1 MTEKRIFSEGGEEGK
16 DVVVPSEA
24 SVERVIDPEIDNLIK
39 LLSRPTQALT
49 TEKYVD
55 SIAKRQEA
63 VSKFLLRGSAE
74 TLRKFF
80 ERIKQLE
87 AKQPI
92 KLDLSMLE
100 VSGRVLGGLY
110 LPGANLDKLIFTES
124 DITGSDLTGAVLT
137 EAVASRAIMRGAIA
151 AGSNW
156 SNAVI
161 PGADMSGGRF
171 VGSIFI
177 NTIMPDVIVD
187 KDTNFAGAVFIGTYI
202 GRTDLSITNTTG
214 AIFRGLRR

>member
-1 MTEKRIFSEGGEEGK
+1 MTIEKGISNDDQEKGLISSLGSEI
-16 DVVVPSEA
+16 
-24 SVERVIDPEIDNLIK
+24 ERVNDPEIDNLID
-39 LLSRPTQALT
+39 LLSRPAQGLA
-49 TEKYVD
+49 TEEYLD
-55 SIAKRQEA
+55 SIARRQEA

-74 TLRKFF
+74 TLRKLF
-80 ERIKQLE
+80 ERIKQWE
-87 AKQPI
+87 TKQPI

-100 VSGRVLGGLY
+100 ISGRVLGGLY
-110 LPGANLDKLIFTES
+110 LPGANLDKLVFTES
-124 DITGSDLTGAVLT
+124 DITGSDLTGSILT
-137 EAVASRAIMRGAIA
+137 EAVAPKAIMRGVIA

-187 KDTNFAGAVFIGTYI
+187 KDTNFTGAVFIGTYI
-202 GRTDLSITNTTG
+202 GRTDLSIAHTTG